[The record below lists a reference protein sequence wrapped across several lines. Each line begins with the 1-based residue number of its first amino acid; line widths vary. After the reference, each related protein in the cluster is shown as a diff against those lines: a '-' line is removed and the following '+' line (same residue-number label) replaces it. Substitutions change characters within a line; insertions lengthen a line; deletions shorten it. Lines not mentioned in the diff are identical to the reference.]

1 MSAICV
7 MCGGLASGSGPGRE
21 PLCEVHLRRYKD
33 VSTNDEELQHWLDDV
48 FTYHA
53 PEPDDVRAYQA
64 IREDAKQLA
73 RTIMLNVP
81 SCADRTAAI
90 RKLREAVMTANA
102 ARALK
107 GRV

>member
-1 MSAICV
+1 M
-7 MCGGLASGSGPGRE
+7 
-21 PLCEVHLRRYKD
+21 
-33 VSTNDEELQHWLDDV
+33 NDQELQEWLDDV

-53 PEPDDVRAYQA
+53 PDAEDLRAYQA

-81 SCADRTAAI
+81 GCADRSAAI